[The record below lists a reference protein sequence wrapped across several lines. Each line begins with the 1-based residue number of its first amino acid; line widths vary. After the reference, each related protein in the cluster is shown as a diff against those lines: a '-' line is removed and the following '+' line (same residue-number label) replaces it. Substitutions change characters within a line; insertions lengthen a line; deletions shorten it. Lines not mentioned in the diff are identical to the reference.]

1 MDGAFA
7 AAGADRRPSSDD
19 LRTDGGLLTGGDDDV
34 HPTDLTQFQTDILA
48 ILAGGGTDAETQT
61 GLEADYGLAIK
72 RALEGYY
79 GQEVYHGR
87 LYPNLDDLFEKGL
100 VERGSVDK
108 RTNSYALTDAGR
120 DLLRGRIE
128 WLADQAGL
136 DVMEVDHRLANTEPV
151 TKEGDD

>member
-1 MDGAFA
+1 M
-7 AAGADRRPSSDD
+7 
-19 LRTDGGLLTGGDDDV
+19 
-34 HPTDLTQFQTDILA
+34 
-48 ILAGGGTDAETQT
+48 
-61 GLEADYGLAIK
+61 
-72 RALEGYY
+72 
-79 GQEVYHGR
+79 YHGR